1 MKVRTALVAGGLAAT
16 LVVAG
21 CSNENE
27 ARKLGS
33 VNPVTTTTAP
43 PGNTSRVGDIV
54 KLGDAEVTVH
64 GFQDPFDP
72 GAQPMPKAPAGFRYV
87 MIDAEVR
94 NRKLTT
100 PVVVSAFSQFE
111 LKDSDDEIY
120 TPIVLPGGIPALGGE
135 AQPQTARR
143 GNVAFQVP
151 ESAKGLQVIFN
162 NLLYGKGKAA
172 IYLA

>member
-16 LVVAG
+16 LVLGG
-21 CSNENE
+21 CGNENN

-33 VNPVTTTTAP
+33 VNAAPTTTAP
-43 PGNTSRVGDIV
+43 PANTNRVGDIV
-54 KLGDAEVTVH
+54 KLGDAEVTIH

-72 GAQPMPKAPAGFRYV
+72 GAQPMPKAPAGSRYV
-87 MIDAEVR
+87 LVDAEVK
-94 NRKLTT
+94 NRKFAT

-111 LKDSDDEIY
+111 LKDSAGKTY

-151 ESAKGLQVIFN
+151 ESSNGLQVIFN